1 MRVTKLQGLGANW
14 GLITNIGNT
23 SANLVNAGAN
33 AYAAFNQGNNNSG
46 SGGGGGTVDNST
58 TNIYQA
64 PKSAEEIALMKRQ
77 QEEIERNNRTQNALQ
92 MQNQAN
98 MWRMMDKST
107 KQPEK
112 EDNTPIYLLGG
123 IILVGAFLIAMNKK

>member
-1 MRVTKLQGLGANW
+1 MRVTKLQGLGSWAGISN
-14 GLITNIGNT
+14 G
-23 SANLVNAGAN
+23 ANLFFNGINTGVNAYN
-33 AYAAFNQGNNNSG
+33 AFRQDKNSG
-46 SGGGGGTVDNST
+46 GGGGGTVDNST
-58 TNIYQA
+58 NNIYQA
-64 PKSAEEIALMKRQ
+64 PKSA
-77 QEEIERNNRTQNALQ
+77 EEIERNNRTQNALQ

>member
-46 SGGGGGTVDNST
+46 GGGGGTVDNST

-92 MQNQAN
+92 MQTQAN

-112 EDNTPIYLLGG
+112 
-123 IILVGAFLIAMNKK
+123 

>member
-1 MRVTKLQGLGANW
+1 MRVTKLQGLGSWAGISN
-14 GLITNIGNT
+14 G
-23 SANLVNAGAN
+23 ANLFFNGINTGVNAYN
-33 AYAAFNQGNNNSG
+33 AFRQDKN
-46 SGGGGGTVDNST
+46 SGGGGGGIVDNST
-58 TNIYQA
+58 NNIYQA